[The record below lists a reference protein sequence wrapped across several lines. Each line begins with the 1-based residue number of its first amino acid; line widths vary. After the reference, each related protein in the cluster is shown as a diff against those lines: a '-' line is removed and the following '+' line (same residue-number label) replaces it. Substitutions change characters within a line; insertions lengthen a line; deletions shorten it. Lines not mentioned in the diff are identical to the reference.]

1 MILNYDYQP
10 VIYSGFGFMYIYRYV
25 TIHHICWLNP
35 SFLVF
40 LAIPNIISITI
51 AWQSPRPA
59 KSCPWRVV
67 ESSTRQVR
75 SASMPSSL
83 RVSQMSK
90 NRVAYPAYAP
100 KTQWLRCWDVD
111 MLICSPIQSP
121 QFFRGRLK
129 NTAPFFNKPQLSSET
144 WRSHFSLHHPAG
156 LVCGLKRPVD
166 FMELTRK
173 LPRNTWVTLDPPNY
187 SEIFIVFIVL
197 YLSRFSESCDAM
209 NIY

>member
-10 VIYSGFGFMYIYRYV
+10 VIYSLFGFMYIYIYIYE

-90 NRVAYPAYAP
+90 NRVAYPAYPP
-100 KTQWLRCWDVD
+100 KPNDWDVE
-111 MLICSPIQSP
+111 MLICWYVP
-121 QFFRGRLK
+121 QFKVPNPKGQAKKMPHFSTNR
-129 NTAPFFNKPQLSSET
+129 LSSET

-156 LVCGLKRPVD
+156 LVVAPSDQWTSWKWH
-166 FMELTRK
+166 E
-173 LPRNTWVTLDPPNY
+173 NY
-187 SEIFIVFIVL
+187 PEKPG
-197 YLSRFSESCDAM
+197 
-209 NIY
+209 